1 MENIKTDKSMIIQGE
16 GYRISLLTD
25 RLIRLEYSKK
35 NIFTDAATQT
45 VLNRKFD
52 EFEFRVESAEK
63 NLTIITKYLRLNYDE
78 RPFSKEGLKINI
90 AGNALTTSGI
100 WHYGDTNESL
110 KGTART
116 LDGVNGEIPLGDGII
131 SWNLWSVLDDS
142 SSMLLTDKG
151 FEHRDD
157 EEAKDIYFFGYGT
170 DYLAA
175 VKDFYRLSGSV
186 PLLPRYALGN
196 WWSRYYKYTRESYK
210 ALIDRFN
217 AENIPFN
224 VAVLDMDWHITEVD
238 AKYGTGWTGYTWN
251 RELFDDPK
259 EFLEEL
265 HENNYKVTLN
275 VHPADGI
282 RAFEDV
288 YPEFAEFMEIDVKN
302 EDPILFDIAD
312 SKFREG
318 YFKYVHHKLEADGV
332 DFWWLDWQQGSN
344 SGVKGL
350 DPLWLLNHFHYID
363 AKKNGKR
370 GLILSRYAGPGSHR
384 YPVGFSGDTVISWES
399 LDFQPYFTS
408 TASNIGYGW

>member
-1 MENIKTDKSMIIQGE
+1 
-16 GYRISLLTD
+16 
-25 RLIRLEYSKK
+25 
-35 NIFTDAATQT
+35 
-45 VLNRKFD
+45 
-52 EFEFRVESAEK
+52 
-63 NLTIITKYLRLNYDE
+63 
-78 RPFSKEGLKINI
+78 
-90 AGNALTTSGI
+90 
-100 WHYGDTNESL
+100 
-110 KGTART
+110 
-116 LDGVNGEIPLGDGII
+116 
-131 SWNLWSVLDDS
+131 
-142 SSMLLTDKG
+142 
-151 FEHRDD
+151 
-157 EEAKDIYFFGYGT
+157 
-170 DYLAA
+170 
-175 VKDFYRLSGSV
+175 
-186 PLLPRYALGN
+186 
-196 WWSRYYKYTRESYK
+196 
-210 ALIDRFN
+210 
-217 AENIPFN
+217 N

-312 SKFREG
+312 PKFREG

-408 TASNIGYGW
+408 TASNIGYGWWSHDIGGHMNGVRDDELFTRWVQFGVFSPIM